1 MTTLKVDDDKEKEYD
16 SLAELVRDHPEI
28 SEAVLIYRWK
38 GRTSDAMKNGL
49 VFRYEYDEIDWEYSC
64 LGDRNDLVQFADS
77 YDVWD
82 SAYDLRII
90 GQVLIGDEV
99 GYDPD
104 DWTNDGTPDPRIRRG
119 SCVSA
124 DHVRMDWIT
133 LPSGH
138 TVFLRRRAWR

>member
-1 MTTLKVDDDKEKEYD
+1 MTTLKVDGDKEKEYET
-16 SLAELVRDHPEI
+16 LADLVSDHPEI

-38 GRTSDAMKNGL
+38 GRTSDAMKDGL

-64 LGDRNDLVQFADS
+64 LGDRDDLVRFADS
-77 YDVWD
+77 YGVWD
-82 SAYDLRII
+82 STYSLRINAQ
-90 GQVLIGDEV
+90 GVLIGEEE

-124 DHVRMDWIT
+124 DYVRIERIT
-133 LPSGH
+133 LPSGN
-138 TVFLRRRAWR
+138 TVVLRR